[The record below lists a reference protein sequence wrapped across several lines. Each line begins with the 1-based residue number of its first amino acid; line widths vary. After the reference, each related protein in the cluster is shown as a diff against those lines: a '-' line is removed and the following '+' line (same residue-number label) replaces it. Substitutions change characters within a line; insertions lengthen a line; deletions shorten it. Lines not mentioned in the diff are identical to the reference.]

1 MIQMF
6 DNKWLS
12 IDEASKLTGY
22 TGGYLR
28 RMLRNKE
35 LHGQQVNARMWMI
48 HIDEA
53 RKLASKPH
61 TNGRPRAKE
70 PQIIEKKA
78 KLKKS

>member
-1 MIQMF
+1 MF

-28 RMLRNKE
+28 RMLREKE
-35 LHGQQVNARMWMI
+35 LEGVQVHSRMWVI
-48 HIDEA
+48 HVDEA
-53 RKLASKPH
+53 RKLANKPH

-70 PQIIEKKA
+70 PQIIEKKV
-78 KLKKS
+78 KSKKS